1 MTNQEAIGVIEAT
14 INYLAL
20 MLDASGED
28 CGEACLIEQLEGV
41 VEFLRAGSA

>member
-1 MTNQEAIGVIEAT
+1 MTSQEAIGVIEAT

-20 MLDASGED
+20 LLDVGGED
-28 CGEACLIEQLEGV
+28 FGEACLIEQLEGV

>member
-41 VEFLRAGSA
+41 VEFLRAGPA